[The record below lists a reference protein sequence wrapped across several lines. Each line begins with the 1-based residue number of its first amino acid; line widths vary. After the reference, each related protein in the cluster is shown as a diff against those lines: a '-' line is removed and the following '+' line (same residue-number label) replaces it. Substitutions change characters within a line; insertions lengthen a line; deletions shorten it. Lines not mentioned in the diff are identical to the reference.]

1 MTSHISDTGETGTT
15 GTTGES
21 DGTGPSGAGRNPVI
35 VVGAAIVHTDTD
47 TVLCARRSA
56 PPRLAGQWEFPGGK
70 VEAGETD
77 SDAVVRECREELGVE
92 VSVGPRIGADARID
106 DRLTLRVYLARLRPD
121 QPEPRPLEDHDLL
134 SWVPRHELLG
144 LDWLA
149 PDIPIVEEL
158 AQTAW

>member
-1 MTSHISDTGETGTT
+1 MTSDTGESGD
-15 GTTGES
+15 S
-21 DGTGPSGAGRNPVI
+21 SASSGTGSGGPGKNTVI
-35 VVGAAIVHTDTD
+35 VVGAAIVHADAD
-47 TVLCARRSA
+47 AVLCARRSA

-70 VEAGETD
+70 VESGETD
-77 SDAVVRECREELGVE
+77 VEAVVRECREELGVE
-92 VSVGPRIGADARID
+92 VSVGPRIGADARIN

-158 AQTAW
+158 AETAW